1 MLQRQALSQRD
12 TIMISFG
19 VIQNQFFRCFL
30 QGEPRTLPF
39 SGSRTGVLGGGVANG
54 YRNVVQFNTARSGIQ
69 RAVSRAQM
77 TWGN

>member
-30 QGEPRTLPF
+30 QGEPQTLPF
-39 SGSRTGVLGGGVANG
+39 SGSRTGDLEGFRMDIEMWCNSTQPDRGAGDTKSSVESTNDLG
-54 YRNVVQFNTARSGIQ
+54 
-69 RAVSRAQM
+69 
-77 TWGN
+77 